1 MAGRWRTGR
10 AGRREQRAKGPGV
23 VSLSA
28 GAHRGVVAGA
38 PSVEVLGCDRM
49 SLVVSTK
56 ASTLNGPAGGDPVHE
71 RRQEAPQHG
80 MRLPYVGINVDRL
93 PALVASAISRPSWDR
108 SDLYVRWADRFGVST
123 KTAKEYVSS
132 LANLGVLRRVGRQ
145 AVQSAVEEQTEEFAL
160 LTQFHEDR
168 DWAALFTFVCQ
179 RVPAMELLRA
189 VYLRHQAEYEYM
201 LQGDIVAGLRRELAG
216 VGVAGTDRSKS
227 LETFLRLL
235 GRTTASGVSPHYLR
249 PPPPAVDETSL
260 PPRLQAAV
268 RSLQND
274 DRLLLDGL
282 LRSCHQLAKTRRIYK
297 RTGVFSIGD
306 ILAETN
312 ETASPNDWAKRVRRL
327 RDRNLIALHR
337 TIPSA
342 AKQLHLTTI
351 RDGSGVASAI
361 SFPRRL
367 WAASNGLV

>member
-1 MAGRWRTGR
+1 
-10 AGRREQRAKGPGV
+10 
-23 VSLSA
+23 
-28 GAHRGVVAGA
+28 
-38 PSVEVLGCDRM
+38 
-49 SLVVSTK
+49 
-56 ASTLNGPAGGDPVHE
+56 
-71 RRQEAPQHG
+71 
-80 MRLPYVGINVDRL
+80 MRLPYVGINVARL
-93 PALVASAISRPSWDR
+93 PALVASAVSRPSWER

-145 AVQSAVEEQTEEFAL
+145 AVEPAAEEQTEESTL
-160 LTQFHEDR
+160 LTQFHENG

-179 RVPAMELLRA
+179 RVPAMELLRS
-189 VYLRHQAEYEYM
+189 VYVHHQAEYGGM
-201 LQGDIVAGLRRELAG
+201 HQGDIVSALRRELSG

-235 GRTTASGVSPHYLR
+235 GRAG
-249 PPPPAVDETSL
+249 PPAPAVDETSL
-260 PPRLQAAV
+260 PPRLRAAV
-268 RSLQND
+268 RTLQDD

-282 LRSCHQLAKTRRIYK
+282 LRSCYQLAKMRKIYE

-306 ILAETN
+306 ILDETN
-312 ETASPNDWAKRVRRL
+312 ERASTDDWARRIRRL

-342 AKQLHLTTI
+342 AEQLHLTTI

-367 WAASNGLV
+367 WAASNGLASS